1 MGLSLLLFHNLLTLE
16 YGFTSSISLTQWKI
30 KLSNKSYL
38 LELIDDRKFMKRT
51 FHVNVL
57 YIFRKLLANTSLNTK
72 LPKIIVA
79 RDFPSSSYPKEVF
92 YLPWQNKYSNLKIT
106 CPIKLKW
113 LWWTRLLENLLLT
126 KYFIFVA
133 ASLIVLLICSFL
145 MFSLMTIQV
154 LATVRLSLCTIV
166 WNSHFSEMYCEPFR

>member
-1 MGLSLLLFHNLLTLE
+1 MKNQT
-16 YGFTSSISLTQWKI
+16 
-30 KLSNKSYL
+30 SNKSYL
-38 LELIDDRKFMKRT
+38 LELIDDQKFMKRI

-79 RDFPSSSYPKEVF
+79 HDFPSSSYLMEVF
-92 YLPWQNKYSNLKIT
+92 YLPWQDKYSNLKIT
-106 CPIKLKW
+106 CPIKPKC
-113 LWWTRLLENLLLT
+113 LWWTRLLGNLLLT